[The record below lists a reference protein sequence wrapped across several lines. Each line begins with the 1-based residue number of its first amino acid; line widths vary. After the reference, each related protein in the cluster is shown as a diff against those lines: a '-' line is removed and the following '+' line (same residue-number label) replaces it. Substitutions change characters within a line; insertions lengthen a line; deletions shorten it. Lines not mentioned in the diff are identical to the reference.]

1 MLIATE
7 KAHALIAV
15 LPPAIKS
22 PGMTA
27 AWEQELEKI
36 ATGAGNMSVFMK
48 QISSWICQMVEQ
60 LKTAALLLHRTE
72 VQW

>member
-1 MLIATE
+1 MLATD

-27 AWEQELEKI
+27 AWEQELEKVASGSGI
-36 ATGAGNMSVFMK
+36 CL
-48 QISSWICQMVEQ
+48 SS
-60 LKTAALLLHRTE
+60 
-72 VQW
+72 

>member
-1 MLIATE
+1 MNKTKGCLIANFATVPKKVLLATD

-27 AWEQELEKI
+27 AWEQELEKV
-36 ATGAGNMSVFMK
+36 ASGSGNMSVFMK
-48 QISSWICQMVEQ
+48 QIS
-60 LKTAALLLHRTE
+60 
-72 VQW
+72 